1 MTIEE
6 RNVARMSEDLGTTI
20 WRLRETV
27 RVAKLAATHRP
38 EQMRSLLMHER
49 HKIWKREFG
58 YDRIEI
64 AAEMDEKCSRTSTS
78 PVSNPFLYRNMVIPE
93 HPHTPEEF
101 HLRMKV
107 DVEGLRMEIIF
118 SQPSSSEGDTS
129 PRRAAVDT
137 GSEEPGTPTQSP
149 AISKGSGPE
158 AQQSETQM
166 QGGIFP
172 FEASTDGLLDKN
184 ITSTK
189 QEEPALLCRQD
200 VGVDDEEKETTSTQ
214 QAAVRKEFVS
224 PTKKQR
230 QRGTTAWGTE
240 QHKLF
245 DRGRLLRRNQFL
257 KRELLPCV
265 LCPLYCCLCFA
276 LFLSVCIFLST
287 ARISYFSRFATEA
300 GTKAIWCRMREL
312 LHQRAFTISFF
323 SPMKG
328 IFCIQYLF
336 VRSYFSLVT
345 SVTKVS

>member
-6 RNVARMSEDLGTTI
+6 RDVARMSEDLGTTI

-27 RVAKLAATHRP
+27 RVAKLAATHRL

-49 HKIWKREFG
+49 HKVWKREFG

-64 AAEMDEKCSRTSTS
+64 AAEMDEKRSRTSTS

-101 HLRMKV
+101 HLQVKV
-107 DVEGLRMEIIF
+107 DVEGLRMEIIL
-118 SQPSSSEGDTS
+118 SQPSSSECNTS

-158 AQQSETQM
+158 AQQAETQM
-166 QGGIFP
+166 HGGMLS
-172 FEASTDGLLDKN
+172 FEASMDGFLNQNFL
-184 ITSTK
+184 STE
-189 QEEPALLCRQD
+189 QESALIHQQD
-200 VGVDDEEKETTSTQ
+200 VGVDDSEKETTTTQ

-224 PTKKQR
+224 PTKKQQ

-245 DRGRLLRRNQFL
+245 DRGRLLRRN
-257 KRELLPCV
+257 
-265 LCPLYCCLCFA
+265 
-276 LFLSVCIFLST
+276 
-287 ARISYFSRFATEA
+287 
-300 GTKAIWCRMREL
+300 
-312 LHQRAFTISFF
+312 
-323 SPMKG
+323 
-328 IFCIQYLF
+328 
-336 VRSYFSLVT
+336 
-345 SVTKVS
+345 